1 MTHNDSTYAE
11 RPRFYELDI
20 LRFLAALAVV
30 FFHYTFLNAT
40 ESKFVPVYPVLGDAF
55 KYGYLGVE
63 LFFIISGFVILLTTM
78 NKSPVEFIISRVTRL
93 YPAFW
98 LAVTLTSI
106 TLLLFGSGGLN
117 DISLNQYL
125 INMSM
130 LPEYFGVK
138 NIDAVYWTLQVE
150 IKFYFWVFVI
160 LILRKIQY
168 IERFIMFWLLLA
180 ILETFHFM
188 HDFTHLLLIPEWA
201 PYFSAG
207 ALFYR
212 IKTQGLNWQRGTMLS
227 LAYLLSI
234 YFAIQGANEKTLIYD
249 THFSPIT
256 VFAIISMF
264 YLFFTLIIAGKTAYF
279 NRSFFTVIGA
289 LTYPLYLIHN
299 AIGYLIFNNLGQ
311 SINKYLL
318 LSLVTVFMIV
328 VSFILYKYFELDLSR
343 KMKLWLRKIT
353 QTRSENSEKT
363 PPTF

>member
-1 MTHNDSTYAE
+1 MTHHDSTYAE

-40 ESKFVPVYPVLGDAF
+40 DSKFVPVYPVLGDAF

-63 LFFIISGFVILLTTM
+63 LFFIISGFVILLTTR
-78 NKSPVEFIISRVTRL
+78 NKGPIEFIISRVTRL

-98 LAVTLTSI
+98 LGVTLTSI
-106 TLLLFGSGGLN
+106 TLLLFVSGGLN
-117 DISLNQYL
+117 EISLNQYL

-130 LPEYFGVK
+130 IPEYLGVK

-160 LILRKIQY
+160 IILSKIQY
-168 IERFIMFWLLLA
+168 IERFIMFWLLLS

-234 YFAIQGANEKTLIYD
+234 YFALQEANEKNLIYD
-249 THFSPIT
+249 TDFSPIA
-256 VFAIISMF
+256 VFAIISTF
-264 YLFFTLIIAGKTAYF
+264 YVCFTLIITGKTAYF
-279 NRSFFTVIGA
+279 NRSFFMVIGS

-299 AIGYLIFNNLGQ
+299 VIGKNAFIHFSQSLNKYTLLILVLIFMLSISYLICRYVEPKFG
-311 SINKYLL
+311 K
-318 LSLVTVFMIV
+318 
-328 VSFILYKYFELDLSR
+328 
-343 KMKLWLRKIT
+343 KMKAALLKLAVIT
-353 QTRSENSEKT
+353 NKLEEK
-363 PPTF
+363 